1 MSLKDSFHM
10 QSQVLYL
17 KSGFIRWTEFDKSAR
32 LANYSDLGVIE
43 LMPISDANQ
52 YAFKY
57 VNGHPDNRKNLS
69 TVMALGV

>member
-1 MSLKDSFHM
+1 
-10 QSQVLYL
+10 
-17 KSGFIRWTEFDKSAR
+17 

-57 VNGHPDNRKNLS
+57 VNGHPDNRKKPINCNGFRCLTNVGTGYRILLS
-69 TVMALGV
+69 ELT